1 MHQQLDLV
9 DVHLSG
15 TTSTVDSLFIE
26 PLLDN
31 TKKYTVECTEFQC
44 SLHGETTLPPQSF
57 FKTGDAVRDEHLIL
71 RVRRRYVT
79 GAGVAPG
86 HVSTLLTNN
95 AGDATNNPLVTQ
107 FGPQRT
113 PDTFVADDTRPC
125 QNPADLLYYLQRFFD
140 DIKMVYVGAGP
151 VVGGPGLVSGA
162 LHGGAPDWN
171 ILREDKF
178 VEVKQQPNGTF
189 RLYFA
194 KDFCKHF
201 WCELS
206 GFGANL
212 LGLDEILAFALVGPV
227 FRTGLFALTGNA
239 VVGTDIIAGT
249 TGETVALQSL
259 YPLERNFDH
268 RLALELTTAL
278 PIPPTIVWSTNDKQ
292 QVSHKLATFTLD
304 SQTKSTVVLDSEGA
318 PVYCSTSTPLLTGD
332 ILWRRAED
340 KVTERYEMLTSQY
353 IQNIRLSV
361 FIFRRQWN
369 SQLKEYKIKRLP
381 ITILEGDSWTAKLRF
396 RTM

>member
-44 SLHGETTLPPQSF
+44 SLHGETTLPPPSF
-57 FKTGDAVRDEHLIL
+57 FKTGDAVRDEHMIL
-71 RVRRRYVT
+71 RVRRRYVA

-86 HVSTLLTNN
+86 HASTLLTNN
-95 AGDATNNPLVTQ
+95 AGDAANNALVAQ
-107 FGPQRT
+107 FVGI
-113 PDTFVADDTRPC
+113 DTFIADDTRPC

-140 DIKMVYVGAGP
+140 DIKMVYVGDGG
-151 VVGGPGLVSGA
+151 VGGV

-171 ILREDKF
+171 LTADDNF

-194 KDFCKHF
+194 PLFCKHF
-201 WCELS
+201 WCDLS
-206 GFGANL
+206 SFGANL
-212 LGLDEILAFALVGPV
+212 LGFDEILAFALVGPV
-227 FRTGLFALTGNA
+227 FRTGLLALTGDA
-239 VVGTDIIAGT
+239 VVGAANIIAGT

-304 SQTKSTVVLDSEGA
+304 SQTKSTVVLDSEGT

-369 SQLKEYKIKRLP
+369 SQLNEYKIKRLP